1 MKEIQEL
8 KGLTI
13 KKRGRPRKEMEIE
26 IPEIINFDSDKK
38 LSKLDIDPIML
49 EMMESGKHDM
59 DQLISYEGGLPR
71 AANYMIG
78 GGEGVGKTTV
88 FLDYLSGL
96 QKLGQKVLFISLEM
110 KKVGM
115 YKYLQRFPHFG
126 QVEAMFGDD
135 YLDFPLKNVIEQ
147 KFALGYDVI
156 LIDSIAEL
164 LSGVRDEEEWD
175 KRKAEKWFVKLC
187 VKNNIGEN
195 KLKKYTSFLG
205 IQQLNVSNGEF
216 VGGGKLRYL
225 FDSTFKLIKDKESGQ
240 TYIISGK
247 NRHGKSGEKLYY
259 ELKNNKIIYSGF
271 INDETK
277 DEDDEE

>member
-1 MKEIQEL
+1 MKEII
-8 KGLTI
+8 KGVTI
-13 KKRGRPRKEMEIE
+13 EKRIETRGRKPKLKMEKE
-26 IPEIINFDSDKK
+26 PEIITFDNDKK

-49 EMMESGKHDM
+49 EMMESGKHDI
-59 DQLISYEGGLPR
+59 DQLVSYEGGLPR

-88 FLDYLSGL
+88 FLDYISGL
-96 QKLGQKVLFISLEM
+96 QKLGQKVVFISLEM
-110 KKVGM
+110 GKIGM
-115 YKYLQRFPHFG
+115 YKYLQRFPHLGQIETLFG
-126 QVEAMFGDD
+126 AD
-135 YLDFPLKNVIEQ
+135 YLDFSLKNVIEQ

-164 LSGVRDEEEWD
+164 LSAVRDEEEWD
-175 KRKAEKWFVKLC
+175 KRQVEKWFVKLC
-187 VKNNIGEN
+187 VRNNNGEN
-195 KLKKYTSFLG
+195 KAKKYTSFLG

-271 INDETK
+271 INDETEE
-277 DEDDEE
+277 DE